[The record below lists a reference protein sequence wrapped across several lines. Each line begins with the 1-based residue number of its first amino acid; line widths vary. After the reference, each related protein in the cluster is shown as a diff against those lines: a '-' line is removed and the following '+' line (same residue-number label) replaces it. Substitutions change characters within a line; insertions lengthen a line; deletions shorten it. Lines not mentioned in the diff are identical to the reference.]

1 MSVFSFPSNFCQ
13 LLSNSAQARHGC
25 QCHAYFQMQRYAWNW
40 DRWWIFTFFKLLPL
54 TTVGLSP
61 RPTMGASFLLLGFF
75 ISLTNALVLG
85 NFMDENK
92 FQSQI
97 IEIPCY
103 FLSEEVVTSHTPN
116 SPNRRKLHTQVNPIP
131 RRFTLNSRT
140 PTPRLEILWI
150 LLETLS
156 PVSTPSP
163 MMLIDKW
170 LLKNLKHNRCHNNKS
185 VFLFQFVDTEL
196 LVWPKQ

>member
-13 LLSNSAQARHGC
+13 VLSNSAQARHGC

-85 NFMDENK
+85 IFFGREQVSVSNNWDTMLLFK
-92 FQSQI
+92 WR
-97 IEIPCY
+97 
-103 FLSEEVVTSHTPN
+103 VVTSLTP
-116 SPNRRKLHTQVNPIP
+116 SSRNRRTLHTQVTQFQDTSPPIAGHLHRDSGHCGSCWKHVHLSLLP
-131 RRFTLNSRT
+131 H
-140 PTPRLEILWI
+140 LWCW
-150 LLETLS
+150 ETS
-156 PVSTPSP
+156 EYS
-163 MMLIDKW
+163 
-170 LLKNLKHNRCHNNKS
+170 KNLKQNCCHNN
-185 VFLFQFVDTEL
+185 
-196 LVWPKQ
+196 